1 MNNNSNDDQRV
12 TRSSVFRIGMGM
24 TGILSFLA
32 LANHFLG
39 TTPDD
44 DSSLLQHRR
53 LALRNDY
60 KTVVAR
66 VPQPLKVRVEYD
78 ETLRDV
84 IDSDIMADE
93 LHPVVSNNNRGG
105 AKIEINLPNGK
116 WIRDPDKKHFAPICC
131 GSEGARYL
139 QHPNECG
146 TEPMPKGHNNLYSGQ
161 KDF

>member
-1 MNNNSNDDQRV
+1 
-12 TRSSVFRIGMGM
+12 M
-24 TGILSFLA
+24 TGILSFLT
-32 LANHFLG
+32 LANHLLG

-66 VPQPLKVRVEYD
+66 VPQPLNVRGEYD

-93 LHPVVSNNNRGG
+93 LHPVVVTT
-105 AKIEINLPNGK
+105 IEEVLK
-116 WIRDPDKKHFAPICC
+116 
-131 GSEGARYL
+131 
-139 QHPNECG
+139 
-146 TEPMPKGHNNLYSGQ
+146 
-161 KDF
+161 